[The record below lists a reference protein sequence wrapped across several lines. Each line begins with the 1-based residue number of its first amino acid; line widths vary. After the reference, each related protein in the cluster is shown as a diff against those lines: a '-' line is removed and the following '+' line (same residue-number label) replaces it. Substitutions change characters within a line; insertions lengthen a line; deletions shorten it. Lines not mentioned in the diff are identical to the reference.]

1 MDGGR
6 FYDNRR
12 RLAMFDRQADIT
24 SDWRFVTA
32 CRHRRAYTF
41 CMTPLRFA
49 SIASTALAALA
60 TLATLAASA
69 FAAEPAPEA
78 DDFARRVAPCTSC
91 HGKQGRAA
99 PDGYYPRIA
108 GKPAGYLYNQLIN
121 FRDGRRRQYP
131 LMTYTVQHL
140 SDAYLLEI
148 AHFFARQHAPY
159 PPPHAIDVSPATLE
173 KGRLLATN
181 GDPSR
186 KIPACTACHGDVLT
200 GVTPSIPGLLG
211 LPRDYINAQFGAWRE
226 GARRTVEPDC
236 MARIVQRLSVDDISA
251 VSAWLAT
258 QPVPAD
264 AAPAVALPGKLPVA
278 CGSVAQ

>member
-1 MDGGR
+1 MISL
-6 FYDNRR
+6 
-12 RLAMFDRQADIT
+12 RLA
-24 SDWRFVTA
+24 
-32 CRHRRAYTF
+32 
-41 CMTPLRFA
+41 
-49 SIASTALAALA
+49 SIVFTALA
-60 TLATLAASA
+60 TSA
-69 FAAEPAPEA
+69 FAAEPLPKA
-78 DDFARRVAPCTSC
+78 DELANDFKKRVAPCTSC

-108 GKPAGYLYNQLIN
+108 GKPAGYLYNQLVN

-148 AHFFARQHAPY
+148 ANFFASQHVPY
-159 PPPHAIDVSPATLE
+159 PPPQAIDVAPSILE
-173 KGRLLATN
+173 KGRLLAKA

-186 KIPACTACHGDVLT
+186 KIPACTACHGEALT
-200 GVTPSIPGLLG
+200 GAVPSIPGLLG
-211 LPRDYINAQFGAWRE
+211 LPRDYINSQFGAWRE
-226 GARRTVEPDC
+226 GARRAAEPDC
-236 MARIVQRLSVDDISA
+236 MAQITHRLSVEDISA

-264 AAPAVALPGKLPVA
+264 AALAASLPGKLPMD